1 MQYQDVTVYRKK
13 HLLILFTA
21 WIFVQ
26 GLLLYKYG
34 ILTNNEA
41 TKYIREANN
50 LLNHKNFSEQK
61 YIFYSA
67 YIFIHV
73 IFIKLGFEIVGVYI
87 FQLLV
92 NLIATFL
99 FYKTALNVYKNNSV
113 AFIAAFLLVICF
125 SWQYWTVCLY
135 TESFFCSLLI
145 IFTYCLFGINK
156 NQRLKYVY
164 AALVF
169 VILLFARPA
178 GIFLIPVIICV
189 LVFKLI
195 KLRKIKLAVLC
206 IAVFFT
212 AFICLLLYEMRSASS
227 FNFIKPFVEHNVICD
242 IPDKQINSSVNSYS
256 NNISGVVL
264 YIAQNPIDFLRLCG
278 LRLISFWGLTRPYYS
293 EVHNWILRLFFY
305 PIYFFALIKL
315 KQQIKINRYFI
326 LYCLVTA
333 SVFTIS
339 VMLTCDEWSNRFIMP
354 VIPIIIWLASY
365 GFFTMVKRKNSV

>member
-99 FYKTALNVYKNNSV
+99 FYKTALNVYKNKSI
-113 AFIAAFLLVICF
+113 AFIATFLLILCF

-135 TESFFCSLLI
+135 TESFFCSLVI
-145 IFTYCLFGINK
+145 IFTYCLFSTNK
-156 NQRLKYVY
+156 NQRLQYVF
-164 AALVF
+164 AA
-169 VILLFARPA
+169 A
-178 GIFLIPVIICV
+178 
-189 LVFKLI
+189 
-195 KLRKIKLAVLC
+195 
-206 IAVFFT
+206 
-212 AFICLLLYEMRSASS
+212 
-227 FNFIKPFVEHNVICD
+227 
-242 IPDKQINSSVNSYS
+242 YS
-256 NNISGVVL
+256 QS
-264 YIAQNPIDFLRLCG
+264 
-278 LRLISFWGLTRPYYS
+278 
-293 EVHNWILRLFFY
+293 
-305 PIYFFALIKL
+305 
-315 KQQIKINRYFI
+315 
-326 LYCLVTA
+326 YCLQDPLVY
-333 SVFTIS
+333 S
-339 VMLTCDEWSNRFIMP
+339 
-354 VIPIIIWLASY
+354 
-365 GFFTMVKRKNSV
+365 

>member
-125 SWQYWTVCLY
+125 LWQYWTVCLY

-145 IFTYCLFGINK
+145 IFTYCLFGVNK

-189 LVFKLI
+189 LVFKLTE
-195 KLRKIKLAVLC
+195 LRKIKLAVLC

-264 YIAQNPIDFLRLCG
+264 YIAQNPINFLRLCG

-365 GFFTMVKRKNSV
+365 GFFTMFKRKNSV